1 MSEPFEL
8 RQLRYFLEVAD
19 AGNFSRAAKRLGVS
33 QPAVSQQMRD
43 LETGLRAVLFQRR
56 GKRISLTSA
65 GLTFQEHAR
74 AILHQ
79 VEKSLQEI
87 GSEPGELH
95 GTLRVGIIPYL
106 SLALLPKM
114 LALFSA
120 QNPGLDLSIAEISS
134 TDIETCLEEGNLD
147 VGLGWVTRHSPNLRY
162 EHLANDEFT
171 AVVAETH
178 PWAKRRVVELAE
190 LHRQRLVQLPDT
202 YVMRRMTDEMCR
214 NHRIRP
220 RTVAEI
226 NSIEMVLR
234 SLGPLH
240 AVALMPRV
248 TLREAGGL
256 KLRAIRLAGKGL
268 GLEIGLLRLID
279 SGTNAAVAAFSKL
292 ARVIVPKIIDA
303 SGKKAA
309 RDQA

>member
-1 MSEPFEL
+1 MQEPFEI

-33 QPAVSQQMRD
+33 QPAISQQMRD

-65 GLTFQEHAR
+65 GLIFQEHAR

-79 VEKSLQEI
+79 VEKALQEI
-87 GSEPGELH
+87 GREPGEIH
-95 GTLRVGIIPYL
+95 GTLRLGIIPYL
-106 SLALLPKM
+106 SGALLPR
-114 LALFSA
+114 LLGLFSE
-120 QNPGLDLSIAEISS
+120 QNPGVDLSIQEISS
-134 TDIETCLEEGNLD
+134 TDIETGLEEGRMD

-162 EHLANDEFT
+162 EHLCNDEFMV
-171 AVVAETH
+171 VVAEAH
-178 PWAKRRVVELAE
+178 PWAGRRAVELAE

-202 YVMRRMTDEMCR
+202 YVMRRMTDEICR

-226 NSIEMVLR
+226 NSIDIILR
-234 SLGPLH
+234 SLKPLN

-248 TLREAGGL
+248 TLRGADGLGL
-256 KLRAIRLAGKGL
+256 KAIRLDGKSL
-268 GLEIGLLRLID
+268 GLEIGLLRLVD
-279 SGTNAAVAAFSKL
+279 SGTNTAVAAFSKL
-292 ARVIVPKIIDA
+292 AQTVVPKIIE
-303 SGKKAA
+303 SGG
-309 RDQA
+309 R

>member
-1 MSEPFEL
+1 MQEPFEI

-33 QPAVSQQMRD
+33 QPAVSQQMRE

-74 AILHQ
+74 AILRQ

-87 GSEPGELH
+87 GSEPGELQ

-106 SLALLPKM
+106 SLALLPK
-114 LALFSA
+114 LLSRFSEE
-120 QNPGLDLSIAEISS
+120 NPGLDLSISEISS
-134 TDIETCLEEGNLD
+134 TDIEICLEEGKLD

-162 EHLANDEFT
+162 EHLSDDEFT
-171 AVVAETH
+171 VVVSDSH
-178 PWAKRRVVELAE
+178 PWAKRRTIELSE

-202 YVMRRMTDEMCR
+202 YVMRRMTDEICR

-234 SLGPLH
+234 SLGPMN

-248 TLREAGGL
+248 TLREASAL
-256 KLRAIRLAGKGL
+256 HLRAIRIAGKSL

-279 SGTNAAVAAFSKL
+279 SGTNTAVAAFSKL
-292 ARVIVPKIIDA
+292 AQAIVPAIIEA
-303 SGKKAA
+303 SGKRAS
-309 RDQA
+309 RE

>member
-1 MSEPFEL
+1 MQEPFEI

-33 QPAVSQQMRD
+33 QPAISQQMRD
-43 LETGLRAVLFQRR
+43 LESGLRAVLFQRR
-56 GKRISLTSA
+56 GKRVSLTTA
-65 GLTFQEHAR
+65 GLIFQEHAR

-79 VEKSLQEI
+79 VEKSLQDV
-87 GSEPGELH
+87 GSEPGELQ

-106 SLALLPKM
+106 SLALLPH
-114 LALFSA
+114 LLGLFSEE
-120 QNPGLDLSIAEISS
+120 NPGLDLSISEISS
-134 TDIETCLEEGNLD
+134 TDIETSLEEGKLD

-162 EHLANDEFT
+162 EHLCNDEFT
-171 AVVAETH
+171 VVVAASH
-178 PWAKRRVVELAE
+178 PWAKRRVVELSE

-202 YVMRRMTDEMCR
+202 YVMRRMTDEICR

-234 SLGPLH
+234 SLGPLK

-248 TLREAGGL
+248 TLREPGAA
-256 KLRAIRLAGKGL
+256 KLRAIRLAGKSL
-268 GLEIGLLRLID
+268 GLEIGLLRLVD
-279 SGTNAAVAAFSKL
+279 SGTNTAVAAFSKL
-292 ARVIVPKIIDA
+292 AQTIVPKLIE
-303 SGKKAA
+303 SGGK
-309 RDQA
+309 

>member
-19 AGNFSRAAKRLGVS
+19 AGNFSRAAKRLGIS

-114 LALFSA
+114 LALFSE

-147 VGLGWVTRHSPNLRY
+147 VGLGWLTRHSPNLRY

-171 AVVAETH
+171 VVVAETH

-309 RDQA
+309 RD

>member
-1 MSEPFEL
+1 MQEPFEI

-33 QPAVSQQMRD
+33 QPAISQQMRD
-43 LETGLRAVLFQRR
+43 LETGLRAILFQRR
-56 GKRISLTSA
+56 GKRIALTSA
-65 GLTFQEHAR
+65 GLIFQEHAR

-87 GSEPGELH
+87 GSEPGEIH
-95 GTLRVGIIPYL
+95 GTLRLGIIPYL
-106 SLALLPKM
+106 SGALLPR
-114 LALFSA
+114 LLGLFSE
-120 QNPGLDLSIAEISS
+120 QNPGVDLSIQEMSS
-134 TDIETCLEEGNLD
+134 TDIETGLEEGRMD

-162 EHLANDEFT
+162 EHLCNDEFMV
-171 AVVAETH
+171 VVAEAH
-178 PWAKRRVVELAE
+178 PWANRRTVELAE

-202 YVMRRMTDEMCR
+202 YVMRRMTDEICR

-226 NSIEMVLR
+226 NSIEIILR
-234 SLGPLH
+234 SLKPLN

-248 TLREAGGL
+248 TLRGAGGL
-256 KLRAIRLAGKGL
+256 GLKAIRLDGKSL

-279 SGTNAAVAAFSKL
+279 SGTNTAVAAFSKL
-292 ARVIVPKIIDA
+292 AQTIIPRIIE
-303 SGKKAA
+303 SGG
-309 RDQA
+309 R

>member
-1 MSEPFEL
+1 MVEPFEI

-33 QPAVSQQMRD
+33 QPAVSQQMRE
-43 LETGLRAVLFQRR
+43 LENGLRAILFQRR
-56 GKRISLTSA
+56 GKRISLTTA

-74 AILHQ
+74 AILHE
-79 VEKSLQEI
+79 VDKSLQEI

-106 SLALLPKM
+106 SLALLPSL
-114 LALFSA
+114 LALFSED
-120 QNPGLDLSIAEISS
+120 NPGLDLSIAEISS
-134 TDIETCLEEGNLD
+134 TDIETWLEEGKLD

-162 EHLANDEFT
+162 EHLANDQFT
-171 AVVAETH
+171 VVVSETH
-178 PWAKRRVVELAE
+178 SWAKRRVVELSE

-202 YVMRRMTDEMCR
+202 YVMRRMTDEICR

-234 SLGPLH
+234 SLEPLH
-240 AVALMPRV
+240 AVALMPKV
-248 TLREAGGL
+248 TLRQAGAL
-256 KLRAIRLAGKGL
+256 PLRAIRLAGKGL
-268 GLEIGLLRLID
+268 GLEIGLLRLIE
-279 SGTNAAVAAFSKL
+279 SSANTAVAAFSKL
-292 ARVIVPKIIDA
+292 ARSVVPGIIEA
-303 SGKKAA
+303 GGKKGLRA
-309 RDQA
+309 

>member
-19 AGNFSRAAKRLGVS
+19 AGNFSRAAKRLGIS

-114 LALFSA
+114 LALFSE

-134 TDIETCLEEGNLD
+134 TDIETCLEEGKLD
-147 VGLGWVTRHSPNLRY
+147 VGLGWLTRHSPNLRY

-309 RDQA
+309 RD

>member
-1 MSEPFEL
+1 MVEPFEI
-8 RQLRYFLEVAD
+8 RQLHYFLEVAD

-33 QPAVSQQMRD
+33 QPAVSQQMRN
-43 LETGLRAVLFQRR
+43 LEAGLRAVLFQRR

-65 GLTFQEHAR
+65 GLNFQKHAR
-74 AILHQ
+74 NILHQ

-87 GSEPGELH
+87 GSDPGELH

-106 SLALLPKM
+106 SLALLPKL
-114 LALFSA
+114 LALFSE
-120 QNPGLDLSIAEISS
+120 QNHGVDLSIAEISS
-134 TDIETCLEEGNLD
+134 TDIETFLEEGTLD

-162 EHLANDEFT
+162 EHLGDDEFT
-171 AVVAETH
+171 VVVAETH
-178 PWAKRRVVELAE
+178 PWARRQVVELSE

-202 YVMRRMTDEMCR
+202 YVMRRMTDEICR

-248 TLREAGGL
+248 TLGEGGML
-256 KLRAIRLAGKGL
+256 KLRAIRLSGKSL

-279 SGTNAAVAAFSKL
+279 SGTNTAVAAFSKL
-292 ARVIVPKIIDA
+292 VEAIVPKIIEA
-303 SGKKAA
+303 NGKKAV
-309 RDQA
+309 RG

>member
-1 MSEPFEL
+1 MQEPFEI

-33 QPAVSQQMRD
+33 QPAISQQMRD

-65 GLTFQEHAR
+65 GLIFQEHAR

-79 VEKSLQEI
+79 MEKSLQEI
-87 GSEPGELH
+87 GREPGEIH
-95 GTLRVGIIPYL
+95 GTLRLGIIPYL
-106 SLALLPKM
+106 SGALLPR
-114 LALFSA
+114 LLGLFSE
-120 QNPGLDLSIAEISS
+120 QNPGVDLSIQEISS
-134 TDIETCLEEGNLD
+134 TDIETGLEEGRMD

-162 EHLANDEFT
+162 EHLCNDEFMV
-171 AVVAETH
+171 VVAETH
-178 PWAKRRVVELAE
+178 PWARRRAVELAE

-202 YVMRRMTDEMCR
+202 YVMRRMTDEICR

-226 NSIEMVLR
+226 NSIDIILR
-234 SLGPLH
+234 SLKPLN

-248 TLREAGGL
+248 TLRGAGGL
-256 KLRAIRLAGKGL
+256 GLKAIRLDGKSL
-268 GLEIGLLRLID
+268 GLEIGLLRLVD
-279 SGTNAAVAAFSKL
+279 SGTNTAVAAFSKL
-292 ARVIVPKIIDA
+292 AQTVVPKIIQ
-303 SGKKAA
+303 SGG
-309 RDQA
+309 R

>member
-1 MSEPFEL
+1 MQEPFEI

-43 LETGLRAVLFQRR
+43 LEEGLRAVLFQRR

-65 GLTFQEHAR
+65 GLIFQEHAH

-79 VEKSLQEI
+79 VEKSLQEV

-95 GTLRVGIIPYL
+95 GTLRLGIIPYL
-106 SLALLPKM
+106 SGAVLPKLM
-114 LALFSA
+114 GLFSA
-120 QNPGLDLSIAEISS
+120 QNPGVDLSIWEISS
-134 TDIETCLEEGNLD
+134 TDIETGLEEGQMD

-162 EHLANDEFT
+162 EHLCDDQFT
-171 AVVAETH
+171 VVVADRH
-178 PWAKRRVVELAE
+178 PWAKRRVVDLSE

-202 YVMRRMTDEMCR
+202 YVMRRMTDEICR

-226 NSIEMVLR
+226 NSIEMILR
-234 SLGPLH
+234 ALGPLE
-240 AVALMPRV
+240 AMALMPRV
-248 TLREAGGL
+248 TLHAAAGL
-256 KLRAIRLAGKGL
+256 KLKAIRLDGKGL
-268 GLEIGLLRLID
+268 GLEIGLLRLVD
-279 SGTNAAVAAFSKL
+279 SGTNTAVAAFSKL
-292 ARVIVPKIIDA
+292 AKTIVPEIIE
-303 SGKKAA
+303 SGKK
-309 RDQA
+309 

>member
-1 MSEPFEL
+1 MQEPFEI

-33 QPAVSQQMRD
+33 QPAVSQQMRE
-43 LETGLRAVLFQRR
+43 LETGLRSVLFQRR

-65 GLTFQEHAR
+65 GLVFQEHAR
-74 AILHQ
+74 LILRQ

-106 SLALLPKM
+106 SLALLPS
-114 LALFSA
+114 LLSRFSEE
-120 QNPGLDLSIAEISS
+120 NPGVDLSISEISS
-134 TDIETCLEEGNLD
+134 SDIETCLEDGKLD

-162 EHLANDEFT
+162 EHLSDDEFT
-171 AVVAETH
+171 VVVSDSH
-178 PWAKRRVVELAE
+178 PWANRRTMELSE

-202 YVMRRMTDEMCR
+202 YVMRRMTDEICR

-234 SLGPLH
+234 SLGPMN

-248 TLREAGGL
+248 TLREAGTLG
-256 KLRAIRLAGKGL
+256 LRAIRIAGKRL
-268 GLEIGLLRLID
+268 GLEIGLLRLVD
-279 SGTNAAVAAFSKL
+279 SGTNTAVAAFSKL
-292 ARVIVPKIIDA
+292 AQTVVPKIIDA
-303 SGKKAA
+303 SRKKSA
-309 RDQA
+309 RE

>member
-1 MSEPFEL
+1 MAPNVGAMQEPFEI

-43 LETGLRAVLFQRR
+43 LEVGLRAVLFQRR
-56 GKRISLTSA
+56 GRRISLTSA
-65 GLTFQEHAR
+65 GLVFQEHAR
-74 AILHQ
+74 TILHQ
-79 VEKSLQEI
+79 VEKSLQEV
-87 GSEPGELH
+87 GSEPGELR

-106 SLALLPKM
+106 SLALLPK
-114 LALFSA
+114 LLGSFADA
-120 QNPGLDLSIAEISS
+120 NPGLDLSISEISS
-134 TDIETCLEEGNLD
+134 TDIETCLEEGQLD

-162 EHLANDEFT
+162 EHLADDEFT
-171 AVVAETH
+171 VVVAESH
-178 PWAKRRVVELAE
+178 PWSKRRVVELSE
-190 LHRQRLVQLPDT
+190 LHRQRIVQLPDT
-202 YVMRRMTDEMCR
+202 YVMRRMTDEICR

-226 NSIEMVLR
+226 NSIEVILR
-234 SLGPLH
+234 SLAPMK

-248 TLREAGGL
+248 TLREPGTA
-256 KLRAIRLAGKGL
+256 KLRAIRLAGKSL

-292 ARVIVPKIIDA
+292 AQEVVPKIIEA
-303 SGKKAA
+303 GRK
-309 RDQA
+309 

>member
-1 MSEPFEL
+1 MQEPFEI

-33 QPAVSQQMRD
+33 QPAISQQMRD
-43 LETGLRAVLFQRR
+43 LEAGLRAVLLQRR
-56 GKRISLTSA
+56 GKRVSLTTA
-65 GLTFQEHAR
+65 GLIFQEHAR

-79 VEKSLQEI
+79 VEKSLQDV
-87 GSEPGELH
+87 GSEPGELQ

-106 SLALLPKM
+106 SLALLPR
-114 LALFSA
+114 LLGLFSEE
-120 QNPGLDLSIAEISS
+120 NPGLDLSISEISS
-134 TDIETCLEEGNLD
+134 TDIETSLEEGKLD

-162 EHLANDEFT
+162 EHLCNDEFT
-171 AVVAETH
+171 VVVAESH
-178 PWAKRRVVELAE
+178 PWAKRRVVELSE

-202 YVMRRMTDEMCR
+202 YVMRRMTDEICR

-226 NSIEMVLR
+226 NSIEMILR
-234 SLGPLH
+234 SLGPLK

-248 TLREAGGL
+248 TLREPGAA
-256 KLRAIRLAGKGL
+256 KLRAIRLSGKSL

-279 SGTNAAVAAFSKL
+279 SGTHTAVAAFSKL
-292 ARVIVPKIIDA
+292 AQTIVPKMIA
-303 SGKKAA
+303 SGAKH
-309 RDQA
+309 RPHE